1 MKKFISLI
9 LSAVMLISV
18 IAGANLSACAQTT
31 YTYTSST
38 GSFNYIVLGNGTIE
52 IERVIMNNGVAL
64 ESIVIPSSIKGK
76 TVTGLG
82 KSSLSSSMSGMRNAK
97 NVSIPNTIKYIGES
111 AFNSS
116 GITSILIPSG
126 VEIIGDNAFS
136 NCDLL
141 TSVTIPGN
149 VKEIGNY
156 SFSYCDN
163 LESVTISN
171 GVELIGEYAF
181 AGCEKLTRLS
191 LGYGVKTI
199 ALSAFSSSR
208 LSSVTIPSSVTS
220 IDSWAFNNSYL
231 TTVKIYSKSCKIAD
245 WSVFYNSE
253 RIKQGEKINLY
264 GYRNSTTQTYVSNNI
279 YNYKFYALDPTIKSA
294 KLSTTSYTYDG
305 KVKAPSVKIID
316 SNGRTLVKNTDY
328 TVTYA
333 SGRKN
338 VGKYSVKIKFKGNY
352 SGTKTLYF
360 TIKPKATSISS
371 LSAGSKKFT
380 VKWKKQSTQVTGY
393 QIQYSTSSKFSSPK
407 TVTVS
412 SYKTTS
418 KTVKSLK
425 AKKKYYVRVRTYKTV
440 SGTKYCSSWSKAK
453 SVTTKK

>member
-1 MKKFISLI
+1 MKKFISLL
-9 LSAVMLISV
+9 LSAVMLLSV
-18 IAGANLSACAQTT
+18 TAGVNLSACAETT
-31 YTYTSST
+31 YTYNSST
-38 GSFNYIVLGNGTIE
+38 GSFNYIVLDNGTIE

-64 ESIVIPSSIKGK
+64 ESIVIPSAINGK
-76 TVTGLG
+76 TVTSLG
-82 KSSLSSSMSGMRNAK
+82 NSSLSSSMSGMRNAK
-97 NVSIPNTIKYIGES
+97 NVSIPNTVKNIGES

-116 GITSILIPSG
+116 GITSISIPSG
-126 VEIIGDNAFS
+126 VEGIGDNAFS

-141 TSVTIPGN
+141 TSVTIPGS
-149 VKEIGNY
+149 VKKIGNF

-163 LESVTISN
+163 IESVTISN
-171 GVELIGEYAF
+171 GVEVIGEHAF
-181 AGCEKLTRLS
+181 SGCEKLTKLS
-191 LGYGVKTI
+191 LGNGVKVI
-199 ALSAFSSSR
+199 GLSAFSPSR
-208 LSSVTIPSSVTS
+208 LSSVIIPSSVTS
-220 IDSWAFNNSYL
+220 IDSWAFTNYYL

-253 RIKQGEKINLY
+253 RISQGKKINLY
-264 GYRNSTTQTYVSNNI
+264 GYRNSTTQTYVSNNS

-294 KLSTTSYTYDG
+294 TLSTTSYTYNG
-305 KVKAPSVKIID
+305 KVKTPSVKITD

-352 SGTKTLYF
+352 TGTKTLYF

-371 LSAGSKKFT
+371 VSAGSKRFT
-380 VKWKKQSTQVTGY
+380 VKWKKQSTQTTGY
-393 QIQYSTSSKFSSPK
+393 QIQYSTSSKFTSPK
-407 TVTVS
+407 YVTVS

-440 SGTKYCSSWSKAK
+440 SGTKYYSSWSKAK

>member
-1 MKKFISLI
+1 MKKVIGIL
-9 LSAVMLISV
+9 LSAVLLFSCLFSFGTSALASTSLDSPDVLELNSTVYVTVSDSISDSEGTSTGWAMFTPESDGLYMFTLYTLNINGV
-18 IAGANLSACAQTT
+18 NYEPYVTLFDSLNDAKSRNYKNELNLVGIIQGNQDVSMECVYNLKAGVTYYAELLLFGELEAEIPVEITRHTHTLETGIFPAEFDHDGESSRVCSVCNAITSVKTIPRISKANLSTLT
-31 YTYTSST
+31 YTY
-38 GSFNYIVLGNGTIE
+38 NGQ
-52 IERVIMNNGVAL
+52 
-64 ESIVIPSSIKGK
+64 
-76 TVTGLG
+76 
-82 KSSLSSSMSGMRNAK
+82 AK
-97 NVSIPNTIKYIGES
+97 KP
-111 AFNSS
+111 
-116 GITSILIPSG
+116 
-126 VEIIGDNAFS
+126 
-136 NCDLL
+136 
-141 TSVTIPGN
+141 SVT
-149 VKEIGNY
+149 VKDRKGAT
-156 SFSYCDN
+156 
-163 LESVTISN
+163 LKN
-171 GVELIGEYAF
+171 G
-181 AGCEKLTRLS
+181 
-191 LGYGVKTI
+191 
-199 ALSAFSSSR
+199 
-208 LSSVTIPSSVTS
+208 
-220 IDSWAFNNSYL
+220 
-231 TTVKIYSKSCKIAD
+231 
-245 WSVFYNSE
+245 
-253 RIKQGEKINLY
+253 
-264 GYRNSTTQTYVSNNI
+264 
-279 YNYKFYALDPTIKSA
+279 
-294 KLSTTSYTYDG
+294 
-305 KVKAPSVKIID
+305 
-316 SNGRTLVKNTDY
+316 TDY